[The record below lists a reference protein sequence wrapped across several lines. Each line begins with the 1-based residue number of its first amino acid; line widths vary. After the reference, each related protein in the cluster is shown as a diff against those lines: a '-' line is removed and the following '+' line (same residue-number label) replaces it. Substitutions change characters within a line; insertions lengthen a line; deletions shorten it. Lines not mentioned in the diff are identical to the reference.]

1 MPRTRSRVR
10 HPRACQHGDMTTTA
24 PIPVN
29 VSAPVE
35 RIRYGALVVMMLLSF
50 LLVTAEFLPNGML
63 TEMADA
69 LGVTPGQAGQTVTVT
84 ALVGFIVAPTVGMV
98 FPRVDRRTLLVWM
111 AVAAAAS
118 NLIVAISPNLIIIL
132 LARFLLGAALSTF
145 WSMSITVAV
154 RIAGPERLGRAV
166 MFTSAGTSLATV
178 AGVPVGVMLS
188 QIMDWRGVF
197 ALAGVVTGL
206 LAVALRTMLPRV
218 PAAQTSSF
226 ALLADT
232 IRRPGIGLG
241 LTGHVLVV
249 LGHFL
254 AYTYVRLALERIPEV
269 DAGTIVMLLAVFGVG
284 GLVGNL
290 TIGLIID
297 RSFRLFAVLAP
308 AVIAVAVAGTIL
320 LSGSVLGVGIAV
332 FVWGF
337 FFASWL
343 IVVNT
348 WVGHRMP
355 DRLEAGGSL
364 VVVGFQG
371 AIMIAAGVGGVLV
384 DSIGVEPSYG
394 LGAAALVVG
403 ALLFGLSNRVRS

>member
-1 MPRTRSRVR
+1 
-10 HPRACQHGDMTTTA
+10 MTTTA
-24 PIPVN
+24 SIPVTEA
-29 VSAPVE
+29 SAAE
-35 RIRYGALVVMMLLSF
+35 RIRYGALIVMMLLSF

-63 TEMADA
+63 TEMADG
-69 LGVTPGQAGQTVTVT
+69 LDITPGQAGQTVTVT
-84 ALVGFIVAPTVGMV
+84 ALVGLLVAPTVGMI
-98 FPRVDRRTLLVWM
+98 FPRVDRRSLLVWM
-111 AVAAAAS
+111 AVAAGAT
-118 NLIVAISPNLIIIL
+118 NLIVAIAPNLIIIL

-154 RIAGPERLGRAV
+154 RIAGPDRLGRAV
-166 MFTSAGTSLATV
+166 MFTSAGASLATV

-188 QIMDWRGVF
+188 EALDWRAVF
-197 ALAGVVTGL
+197 ALAGIVTGL
-206 LAVALRTMLPRV
+206 LAIALRMLLPRV
-218 PAAQTSSF
+218 PAAQVSSF
-226 ALLADT
+226 RLLLDT
-232 IRRPGIGLG
+232 IRRPGVGLG

-254 AYTYVRLALERIPEV
+254 AYTYVRVALERLPEI
-269 DAGTIVMLLAVFGVG
+269 DPGTIVMLLALFGVG
-284 GLVGNL
+284 GLIGNL
-290 TIGLIID
+290 TIGVIID

-371 AIMIAAGVGGVLV
+371 AIMVAAGVGGILV
-384 DSIGVEPSYG
+384 DSIGVEPSYA
-394 LGAAALVVG
+394 LGAAALVAG
-403 ALLFGLSNRVRS
+403 AVLFGASNRARG